1 MSDKAGSIMQQ
12 LDFSVLGHWDNIR
25 LLLHALWLTVIYTLA
40 GFVLSIFI
48 GTLISFGQMS
58 KLKVLQ
64 FLSLTYL
71 SWFRGTP
78 LLVQLFLLYYG
89 LPIVFGIDTVPW
101 VSGIIALGM
110 YSGSYASQI
119 IRGAIQ
125 SIDRGQMEAG
135 RTLGFSHAQT
145 MRKIIIPQA
154 IVRMLA
160 PMTNELISLTKN
172 SSLLSTITVVEL
184 FRQTNLL
191 IADTYKTMEFLIATA
206 VLYYLVNNLV
216 GFIGLVLERRLS
228 TGDDLR

>member
-1 MSDKAGSIMQQ
+1 MQHF
-12 LDFSVLGHWDNIR
+12 DFSVLGHGDNVR
-25 LLLHALWLTVIYTLA
+25 LLLQSLWLTVAYTLA
-40 GFVLSIFI
+40 GFLLSLIV
-48 GTLISFGQMS
+48 GTIISLGQMS
-58 KLKVLQ
+58 KLRLFRYV
-64 FLSLTYL
+64 SLAYL

-110 YSGSYASQI
+110 YSGAYASQI

-125 SIDRGQMEAG
+125 SIDKGQMEAG
-135 RTLGFSHAQT
+135 RTLGFSHFQT
-145 MRKIIIPQA
+145 MRKIIVPQA
-154 IVRMLA
+154 VVRMLA
-160 PMTNELISLTKN
+160 PMTNELISLIKN

-184 FRQTNLL
+184 FRQANLL
-191 IADTYKTMEFLIATA
+191 IADTYKTMEFLIAIA

-216 GFIGLVLERRLS
+216 GAVGLALERRLS

>member
-1 MSDKAGSIMQQ
+1 MQQ